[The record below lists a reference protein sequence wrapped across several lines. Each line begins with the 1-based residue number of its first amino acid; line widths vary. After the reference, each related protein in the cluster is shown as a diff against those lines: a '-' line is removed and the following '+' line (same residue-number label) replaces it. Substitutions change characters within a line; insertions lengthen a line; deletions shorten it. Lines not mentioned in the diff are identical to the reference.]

1 MSTFCLDSWAVLA
14 WLEDLPRAAE
24 RVEAALRSG
33 STVMSWVNIG
43 EVFYVVAR
51 RRGRSEARAVVA
63 ALQGLL
69 DAEAPTPTRV
79 MEAAGIKAEHPI
91 AYADAFA
98 VATALAHDAVLLTG
112 DPELLEGPSEWRV
125 EDLRS

>member
-1 MSTFCLDSWAVLA
+1 MSTFCLDSW
-14 WLEDLPRAAE
+14 
-24 RVEAALRSG
+24 
-33 STVMSWVNIG
+33 
-43 EVFYVVAR
+43 
-51 RRGRSEARAVVA
+51 AVVA

-98 VATALAHDAVLLTG
+98 VATALAHDAVLLSG